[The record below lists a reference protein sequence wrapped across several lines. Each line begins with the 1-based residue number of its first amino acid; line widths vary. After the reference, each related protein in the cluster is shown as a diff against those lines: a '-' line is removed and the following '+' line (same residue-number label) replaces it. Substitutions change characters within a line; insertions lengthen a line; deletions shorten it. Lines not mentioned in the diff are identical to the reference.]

1 MTRKSILQPIDIHR
15 KLERMALEMLE
26 RTEGELIIV
35 GIESTGFHLAEI
47 ITRHLETYA
56 GKTFRA
62 YRVKIDK
69 SNPLMSMPQTDVPVE
84 LFDGATLILVDD
96 VQNSGKTMMYTIRH
110 FLQYPVKSVQTCV
123 LVDRRH
129 NSFPVRSDYIG
140 LSLSTTLEDHVVVE
154 MSDKGLEACL
164 V

>member
-1 MTRKSILQPIDIHR
+1 
-15 KLERMALEMLE
+15 
-26 RTEGELIIV
+26 
-35 GIESTGFHLAEI
+35 
-47 ITRHLETYA
+47 
-56 GKTFRA
+56 
-62 YRVKIDK
+62 
-69 SNPLMSMPQTDVPVE
+69 MSMPQTDVPVE